1 MNSEKVNAF
10 EEAGELISSAIQ
22 ELEATDRTI
31 LESSILIADGVTSS
45 DSALS

>member
-1 MNSEKVNAF
+1 MNSEKINVL

-31 LESSILIADGVTSS
+31 LESSILIADGVTTS